1 MLSICLTTPH
11 SNEERKK
18 VLKMKRKIENFTKM
32 KKWSELTTGSDRQR
46 GTVRKICHSTAQSS
60 AIKCSTVKY
69 GTEQ

>member
-1 MLSICLTTPH
+1 
-11 SNEERKK
+11 
-18 VLKMKRKIENFTKM
+18 MKRKIENFTKM